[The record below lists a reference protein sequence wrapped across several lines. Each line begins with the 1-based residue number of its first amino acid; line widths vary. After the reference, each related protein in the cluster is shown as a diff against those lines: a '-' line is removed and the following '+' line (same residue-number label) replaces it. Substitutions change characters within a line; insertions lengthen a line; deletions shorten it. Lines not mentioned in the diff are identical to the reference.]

1 MLKKSILAL
10 ALLGLSAQGAD
21 KKIDDF
27 EGDKFSKFWKVEGE
41 AFGNAPAAQVGRQV
55 AIEMHFTKKL
65 ANSFHKDDAGQGK
78 MTSAAFKIE
87 KKYITFLIGGGK
99 HKGKTC
105 LNLLIDGK
113 VSHSATGENS
123 NSLRKAHFD
132 VSKFIGKNA
141 VLEIVDSFS
150 GGWGYIL
157 VDQLT
162 QADSL
167 GKAKKRS
174 VSFKVPDNYEV
185 DLFAGNE
192 YVDNPISISVDT
204 KGRVYVAEALRFL
217 RGVEDTRRYNAWFM
231 DELAINDLQGRT
243 DLYEKWTKKGL
254 FKKGHFTE
262 YSERIQTVIDSDG
275 DGKADTKK
283 LYAGEFNHPLDGNG
297 SSILLGMDGEMYYA
311 NIPHIWKLYDK
322 DGDGISE
329 SREKLVSGFGFRN
342 GVNGHD
348 LHGLEWGVD
357 GKLYFSNGDRGYGLK
372 TKEGGFLFDSERGA
386 VFRCDPDGSNL
397 ERFTIGNRN
406 PQDLAFDQY
415 GNMFTVDNNRGNG
428 DRSRVCYLVE
438 LGDYSWNSGHE
449 NKTTFYRAT
458 KLNERK
464 GPNAIDNWLT
474 DGDWKTQF
482 EGQAAYCIPSAHYID
497 GGSAGI
503 TFNPG
508 KSLGP
513 QLDDHFVYSAYQR
526 GIFTF
531 KFQPQGAGL
540 EIQNVKNFWSGGHI
554 MDTEFSTDGK
564 LYVAD
569 YVSTSNAKKG
579 QTKGAIYVLKEPEYL
594 QYESV
599 KTADAIL
606 KKGFKSSSESDLY
619 KNLFH
624 DDMRVRMYS
633 QFELAKRGKAEQLEN
648 ALKQTDHELARLH
661 GLWGLGQLSRKDSSV
676 NSKIIVFASDSN
688 WRVRAQV
695 AKVLGESKDSSVAN
709 TVLSM
714 VNDTNMRVQ
723 FYAATAAGKLAAGK
737 SVEPLIKLAE
747 QNADKD
753 IYLRHSIVA
762 GLIYSGDKDKIH
774 SYISNSSPSVR
785 RVVLLALARLKDHRI
800 TQLLQDKDV
809 SIVTETIR
817 AIDRTKVHSI
827 VEKGAV
833 VLARYA
839 SGKPDLHPSDQERII
854 QWNFRKGGLDSAK
867 RLSDFALNEEASSRL
882 RQIALNDLGRWDFDH
897 PVDPVI
903 GQIREI
909 NKDRGDISAIAKEAV
924 QKLLSSKNDK
934 EMSSLLNSLALEFG
948 IGLDKNVLAMQILN
962 EKEVVATRIDLYKK
976 LLAAN
981 DKQILNI
988 TKKLISDPVK
998 DLRVEAYKGLFTLD
1012 KSEFQKTV
1020 KNTGKAGKDLQAI
1033 YTVIGSI
1040 NNSGVDELLVK
1051 GLKELI
1057 RGRHARES
1065 QLELITASTLSK
1077 NKAVQKNLVDYKSKL
1092 PKDDKFAEFAPVLF
1106 GGDAQKGRKLVYEQ
1120 GVGQCIICHKVEGKG
1135 GIVAPDLSNIGKEKR
1150 ATTKYI
1156 LESMLEPSA
1165 FVVPG
1170 FGNISISL
1178 KNGES
1183 VVGSLVKEDAQKLT
1197 LKLADGKMKEVA
1209 VVDVKSKT
1217 PPISS
1222 MPPVGLILKKHE
1234 IRDIIAYLQT
1244 LKGTAAH

>member
-1 MLKKSILAL
+1 MLKKCIA
-10 ALLGLSAQGAD
+10 ACVLLGLTAQAAD
-21 KKIDDF
+21 KEIDDF
-27 EGDKFSKFWKVEGE
+27 EGKNFSKIWKVEGE
-41 AFGNAPAAQVGRQV
+41 AFGNAPAAQVGRQAV
-55 AIEMHFTKKL
+55 IEKHYTKKL

-78 MTSAAFKIE
+78 MTSSPFKIE

-105 LNLLIDGK
+105 LNLIIDGK
-113 VSHSATGENS
+113 VTHSETGDNS
-123 NSLRKAHFD
+123 NTLRKAHFD
-132 VSKFIGKNA
+132 VSKHIGKNA

-150 GGWGYIL
+150 GGWGYVM
-157 VDQLT
+157 VDQLA
-162 QADSL
+162 QSDSFS
-167 GKAKKRS
+167 KSKKRS
-174 VSFKVPDNYEV
+174 VSFKVPDNYDV

-192 YVDNPISISVDT
+192 YVDNPIAISIDT

-231 DELAINDLQGRT
+231 DELAINDLQGRM

-254 FKKGHFTE
+254 FKEGHFTE
-262 YSERIQTVIDSDG
+262 YSERIQTIIDSDG
-275 DGKADTKK
+275 DGKADKKK

-357 GKLYFSNGDRGYGLK
+357 GKLYFSNGDRGYGIK

-482 EGQAAYCIPSAHYID
+482 DGQAAYCIPSSYYID

-513 QLDDHFVYSAYQR
+513 DLDDHFVYSAYQR

-531 KFQPQGAGL
+531 KFAPKGAGL

-594 QYESV
+594 NHQSV
-599 KTADAIL
+599 KSADKIL
-606 KKGFKSSSESDLY
+606 KGGFKSSADSELY
-619 KNLFH
+619 TNLFH
-624 DDMRVRMYS
+624 DDMRVRLYS
-633 QFELAKRGKAEQLEN
+633 QFELAKRKKADILEK
-648 ALKQTDHELARLH
+648 ALKQKENELARLH
-661 GLWGLGQLSRKDSSV
+661 GLWGLGQLSRKD
-676 NSKIIVFASDSN
+676 NSYNAQILPFVKDDN
-688 WRVRAQV
+688 WRIRSQA
-695 AKVLGESKDSSVAN
+695 AKVLGESKDKSTAE
-709 TVLSM
+709 TLLSLL
-714 VNDTNMRVQ
+714 NDSNMRVQ
-723 FYAATAAGKLAAGK
+723 FYAATAVGKVAGSK
-737 SVEPLIKLAE
+737 SVEPLIKLSEA
-747 QNADKD
+747 NADKD
-753 IYLRHSIVA
+753 IYLRHSITA
-762 GLIYSGDKDKIH
+762 GLIFSGEKDKIH
-774 SYISNSSPSVR
+774 SYIGHSSPAVR
-785 RVVLLALARLKDHRI
+785 RVVLLSLARLKDHRI
-800 TQLLQDKDV
+800 TELLNDSDS

-817 AIDRTKVHSI
+817 AIDRTKVHAI
-827 VEKGAV
+827 VEKGAS

-839 SGKPDLHPSDQERII
+839 KGKPDLHPSDMERII
-854 QWNFRKGGLDSAK
+854 QWNFRKGGLDSAG
-867 RLSDFALNEEASSRL
+867 RLKDFALNEEASSRL
-882 RQIALNDLGRWDFDH
+882 RQIALNDLGRWHNDH

-909 NKDRGDISAIAKEAV
+909 NKDRGDVSAIAKEAV
-924 QKLLSSKNDK
+924 QKLLTAKNDK
-934 EMSSLLNSLALEFG
+934 DMNALLNSMALEFG
-948 IGLDKNVLAMQILN
+948 IGLDKNKLVGQILN
-962 EKEVVATRIDLYKK
+962 EKEAVATRLDLYKK
-976 LLAAN
+976 LLSAK
-981 DKQILNI
+981 DPQILAVS
-988 TKKLISDPVK
+988 KKLISDPVK
-998 DLRVEAYKGLFTLD
+998 DMRVEAYKGLFSLD
-1012 KSEFQKTV
+1012 KNEFSNLIKS
-1020 KNTGKAGKDLQAI
+1020 NGKAGTDLQVV
-1033 YTVIGSI
+1033 YTVIGQVEK
-1040 NNSGVDELLVK
+1040 NGADELLIR
-1051 GLKELI
+1051 GLKNLI

-1065 QLELITASTLSK
+1065 QLELLTASEISK
-1077 NKAVQKNLVDYKSKL
+1077 NKNVQKALAEYKSKL
-1092 PKDDKFAEFAPVLF
+1092 PKDDKYAEFSPVLF
-1106 GGDAQKGRKLVYEQ
+1106 GGDAAAGRKLVYEM

-1135 GIVAPDLSNIGKEKR
+1135 GIVAPDLSNIGSEKR
-1150 ATTKYI
+1150 ATSKYL
-1156 LESMLEPSA
+1156 LESLIEPSA
-1165 FVVPG
+1165 FVLPG
-1170 FGNISISL
+1170 FGNISVTL

-1183 VVGSLVKEDAQKLT
+1183 VVGSLVKEDTEKLT
-1197 LKLADGKMKEVA
+1197 LKLADGKTKIVA
-1209 VVDVKSKT
+1209 VADVKAKT

-1222 MPPVGLILKKHE
+1222 MPPMGQILKKHE
-1234 IRDIIAYLQT
+1234 IRDIIAYLQS
-1244 LKGTAAH
+1244 LKGGAAH